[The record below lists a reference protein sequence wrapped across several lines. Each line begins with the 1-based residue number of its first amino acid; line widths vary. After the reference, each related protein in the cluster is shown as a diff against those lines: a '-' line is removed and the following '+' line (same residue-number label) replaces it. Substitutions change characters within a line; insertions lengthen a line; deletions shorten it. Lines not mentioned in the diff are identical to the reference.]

1 MGYNAIGI
9 SQLSLQYVFVP
20 VSVTALDGT
29 PYNPTGDTV
38 ELAFMPQ
45 ATQVPS
51 SGDWQ
56 TAGWASSTTNV
67 LQPYSAYCL
76 VGPGGTIQL
85 GVGTYVIYVKIT
97 DVDEIPVLQAATL
110 LDVF

>member
-1 MGYNAIGI
+1 MGYNAIAI

-20 VSVTALDGT
+20 VSVTALDGNT
-29 PYNPTGDTV
+29 FNPTNDTV

-45 ATQVPS
+45 ATQVPT

-56 TAGWASSTTNV
+56 PATWAISATNV
-67 LQPYSAYCL
+67 LQPYSAYTL

-97 DVDEIPVLQAATL
+97 DATEIPVMQAATL